1 MNMDNK
7 PLRGIQVLELSNDLS
22 VAACGFLLSE
32 LGAQVSYLVPPDH
45 PKSYLQEP
53 HNVETRIRTHGK
65 TTAHFPEKMADD
77 FFKSFRVII
86 NSNQDTSDNQS
97 KLFNAYLPHQIEHQ
111 VICSISPQG
120 IGWPGLS
127 EQASDVLMQAMSGL
141 MAVSGLPL
149 GKPEFA
155 RAPIAQMSA
164 AVISALSI
172 MASLFSDAKQ
182 LIDLSVMEIMAD
194 QLRTHI
200 SLISSETQQ
209 TFRLGCGHPLCSP
222 WDVYQAKDGWVIIC
236 ASSDD
241 HWYSLLKLMNVEH
254 FLQDSRFSN
263 VTLRRNHKVQ
273 VDEIVTT
280 WTSTLS
286 VAQVV
291 EQLRQIGMPCG
302 PALNPRDVPKDKD
315 LLAAGTIEHENHLSF
330 VRTPI
335 RITQWDKGRELKQ
348 VSVKKI
354 LPLEGI
360 KVIEFTAYAAGP
372 MAGYLLASLG
382 AEVIKIEPP
391 KGEEGRKF
399 KPQFGGASGYFINY
413 NAGKKSIEVN
423 LQDADN
429 KKKVNQLINSADVVL
444 HNMRPGA
451 MDKLGFGIQDV
462 MKLNSSLIYCAI
474 SGYGSDGP
482 KLAALDTVIQGHL
495 GLTGLLGDGHHPIR
509 IGYSIA
515 DQLSGHYAAAGV
527 IAALINRKHSQKG
540 QLVDI
545 AMSDAIGWLTQLT
558 WNESDALINE
568 FQIEATDGWVV
579 SHHQVENYPKD
590 LNRQDL
596 VQYLKIQDIEA
607 APVLEID
614 EVIHHQSLKARGFYY
629 QIKTH
634 NDDKADLISPP
645 LGQAVFQPE
654 ILFALGSHNYLLN
667 TSI

>member
-1 MNMDNK
+1 MDNK
-7 PLRGIQVLELSNDLS
+7 PLRGIQVLELSNHLS

-32 LGAQVSYLVPPDH
+32 LGAQVSYLGDSDNCTTH
-45 PKSYLQEP
+45 LQEP
-53 HNVETRIRTHGK
+53 PNVETRIRTHGK
-65 TTAHFPEKMADD
+65 SITYFPEKDVNV

-86 NSNQDTSDNQS
+86 TSIDDDQDHHSR
-97 KLFNAYLPHQIEHQ
+97 LFNAYLPNQIEHQ
-111 VICSISPQG
+111 VICSITPQG

-127 EQASDVLMQAMSGL
+127 DQASDVLMQAMSGL
-141 MAVSGLPL
+141 MAVSGLPT

-155 RAPIAQMSA
+155 RAPIAQMST

-172 MASLFSDAKQ
+172 MASIYADAKQ

-200 SLISSETQQ
+200 SLIPSETQQ

-222 WDVYQAKDGWVIIC
+222 WDVYQANDGWVIIC

-241 HWYSLLKLMNVEH
+241 HWHSLLKLMNVEH
-254 FLQDSRFSN
+254 FLQDSRFTN

-273 VDEIVTT
+273 VDEIVTS

-291 EQLRQIGMPCG
+291 EQLRHIGMPGG

-315 LLAAGTIEHENHLSF
+315 LLAAGTIQHENHLSF

-348 VSVKKI
+348 VPVNKS

-372 MAGYLLASLG
+372 VAGYFLAALG

-462 MKLNSSLIYCAI
+462 MKLNPSLVYCAI
-474 SGYGSDGP
+474 SGYSSDGP

-515 DQLSGHYAAAGV
+515 DQLSGHFAAAGV
-527 IAALINRKHSQKG
+527 IAALINRRYSQMG
-540 QLVDI
+540 QVVDI

-558 WNESDALINE
+558 WNESDSLASG
-568 FQIEATDGWVV
+568 FHIEATDGWVV

-590 LNRQDL
+590 LNRNEL
-596 VQYLKIQDIEA
+596 VQYLMTQGIESA
-607 APVLEID
+607 SVLEID
-614 EVIHHQSLKARGFYY
+614 EVIHHQSLEARGFYY

-634 NDDKADLISPP
+634 NDDLADLISPP
-645 LGQAVFQPE
+645 LGQAVFEPK
-654 ILFALGSHNYLLN
+654 ILFALGSHNSLLN
-667 TSI
+667 T